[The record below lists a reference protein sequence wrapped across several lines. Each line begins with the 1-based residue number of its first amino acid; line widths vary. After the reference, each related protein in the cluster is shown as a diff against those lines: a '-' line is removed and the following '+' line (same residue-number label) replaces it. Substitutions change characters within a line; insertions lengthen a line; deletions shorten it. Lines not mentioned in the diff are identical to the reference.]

1 MSETTD
7 DVYGAVAIEAY
18 PTRILSPDHSLGWGA
33 RPISSHSAQRATGD
47 MMRPWSA
54 GAWQIISKNTLSNA
68 IPDGAG
74 KR

>member
-18 PTRILSPDHSLGWGA
+18 PTRTSFRARSQGWDV
-33 RPISSHSAQRATGD
+33 RPISSHSAQHATGG
-47 MMRPWSA
+47 MTRLWSA
-54 GAWQIISKNTLSNA
+54 GAWQNILKDTLRNA

>member
-7 DVYGAVAIEAY
+7 GVSGVVDIEAY
-18 PTRILSPDHSLGWGA
+18 PTRILFPGHSRGWDV
-33 RPISSHSAQRATGD
+33 RPISSHSAQRATGG
-47 MMRPWSA
+47 MTRLWNV
-54 GAWQIISKNTLSNA
+54 GAWQNISKDTLSNA

>member
-47 MMRPWSA
+47 TMRLRSA
-54 GAWQIISKNTLSNA
+54 DAWPNISSVTSNNA